1 MISIMKQIHLKYPDY
16 IQVSTPNG
24 LSYGGNQN
32 WHSQAKKFGREA
44 RLSRFGCGTIALA
57 DVWLYLTKRFC
68 KTELTA
74 PVFLKDNILSQK
86 SYMQYIRM
94 INRHY
99 TFTIPYSGVT
109 APAIQLA
116 FNRYM
121 HQYKLP
127 LHAKYHCF
135 MNNRNM
141 LDIIIKSLQNDFP
154 IILAIGPNFPCFW
167 KKEGIT
173 FYKQENENDSSY
185 TPCQRNVHSHYVT
198 ITGIYFP
205 SNTSPMLEIS
215 SWGKRYFINFKE
227 YRNYIKKYSCKITC
241 GLLYIEH
248 KNAENT

>member
-109 APAIQLA
+109 ALAIQIA

-121 HQYKLP
+121 HRYKLP
-127 LHAKYHCF
+127 LHA
-135 MNNRNM
+135 N
-141 LDIIIKSLQNDFP
+141 
-154 IILAIGPNFPCFW
+154 
-167 KKEGIT
+167 
-173 FYKQENENDSSY
+173 
-185 TPCQRNVHSHYVT
+185 SHYVT
-198 ITGIYFP
+198 ITGVYFP
-205 SNTSPMLEIS
+205 PNNSPMLEIS